1 MNWLTN
7 IWEKINPVNIYKK
20 IRLEINYRKKLKELR
35 KRDPF
40 IYK

>member
-1 MNWLTN
+1 M
-7 IWEKINPVNIYKK
+7 KK
-20 IRLEINYRKKLKELR
+20 ILEVICLPYTVLRDKWRIRQRIKALR

>member
-1 MNWLTN
+1 MITWIKRL
-7 IWEKINPVNIYKK
+7 IFKIKM
-20 IRLEINYRKKLKELR
+20 EINYRKRIKELK

>member
-1 MNWLTN
+1 MKWLVN
-7 IWEKINPVNIYKK
+7 LINKIK
-20 IRLEINYRKKLKELR
+20 LEINYRKKIKELR